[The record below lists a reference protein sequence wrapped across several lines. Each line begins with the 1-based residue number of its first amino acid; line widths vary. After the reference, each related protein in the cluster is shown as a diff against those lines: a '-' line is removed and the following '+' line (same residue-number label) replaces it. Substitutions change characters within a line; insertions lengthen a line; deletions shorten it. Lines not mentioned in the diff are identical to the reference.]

1 MTRRL
6 SPVRDRGNRSNRST
20 RAATRVRTALA
31 AGLLALLSAV
41 TVTVAVAAPAQAAG
55 YRYWSY
61 WEAGKTGWGFAAQGP
76 ATARPADGD
85 VIGFRFAVSADSA
98 DAKKPSTAPNFR
110 QLCADVP
117 EKAGSKRVAVV
128 IDFGTAQDAPSGE
141 TPPQPMVR
149 TGCPLVRED
158 ASAAEALAGVAKPL
172 RYDANALL
180 CGIAGYP
187 AKGCGEQVAVTGSDA
202 QGTEGVQDG
211 QGKTEQ
217 AGPAEKSAGSAGSGG
232 SSGGPSVGLVAGGA
246 AVLALGAAGVWQ
258 ARRRRG

>member
-6 SPVRDRGNRSNRST
+6 SPVRDRGNRGVRGT

-41 TVTVAVAAPAQAAG
+41 AVTVAVAAPAQAAG

-158 ASAAEALAGVAKPL
+158 ASAAEALAEVAKPL

-180 CGIAGYP
+180 CGISGYP
-187 AKGCGEQVAVTGSDA
+187 AKGCGEQVALTTGSDA
-202 QGTEGVQDG
+202 QGTEGTQGG
-211 QGKTEQ
+211 QGTTEQ
-217 AGPAEKSAGSAGSGG
+217 AGPAEKSAGSGG